1 MSSTPKLQLG
11 FSPVSKKIVLA
22 MMKEHKSGMQIR
34 VGNKPPRDVT
44 EEAAQIVWQLVMSEG
59 GEILWE
65 REDGMVMA
73 LTAELREV
81 SNG

>member
-1 MSSTPKLQLG
+1 MR
-11 FSPVSKKIVLA
+11 
-22 MMKEHKSGMQIR
+22 IR
-34 VGNKPPRDVT
+34 VGNKPPIDVT

-65 REDGMVMA
+65 REDGMIMA